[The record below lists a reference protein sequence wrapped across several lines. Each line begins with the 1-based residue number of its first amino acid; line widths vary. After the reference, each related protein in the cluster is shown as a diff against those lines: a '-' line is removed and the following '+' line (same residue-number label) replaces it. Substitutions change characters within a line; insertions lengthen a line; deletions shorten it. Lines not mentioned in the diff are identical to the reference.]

1 MLWPNFNYCPEGH
14 QLVSLIALTLLNL
27 QPRSTLQRQRG
38 MEEEEEELEGEEDE
52 DEEEED
58 DEEEV
63 YESEVEEGQNSSRQS
78 YAAQYAQMRRWPK

>member
-1 MLWPNFNYCPEGH
+1 MLWPNVNYCPVGH
-14 QLVSLIALTLLNL
+14 QLVILKFLILLNL

-38 MEEEEEELEGEEDE
+38 MEEEEELEGEEDE